1 MEVQCDAC
9 SQAAATLFCCA
20 DGAAL
25 CAECDIRV
33 HAANKL
39 AGKHERLPLSIHH
52 PPSSCDICQEKAGF
66 FFCVEDRAVLCR
78 DCDVSIHTANNLTR
92 KHKRFLVSG
101 VRVGLDAMVPPS
113 LPSKALGLDTMAL
126 PSSSHSSIR
135 CFSLESRPKKDNQ
148 KSDRATMEN
157 THHREAQP
165 RSLQPSGFEARDS
178 HTLTSIGVVESQPC
192 TAPHVSLSQP
202 SILGPSSNNLASH
215 PAASSSTY
223 FINCLAHLD
232 ELLNGSPAST
242 STEIPIMI
250 NTPNAGWGVSDS
262 TFALDVLQAS
272 ASLFDNSL
280 AEVFYYPIY
289 GNEHWKYVIE
299 VAPRSQ
305 HIFEERDSP
314 EKMVENEEFLHFID
328 EEEPAAIVSEK
339 EEDQQKQSEEEEEE
353 DEF

>member
-1 MEVQCDAC
+1 MKVQCDAC

-20 DGAAL
+20 DEAAL

-52 PPSSCDICQEKAGF
+52 PPSSCDVCQEKAGL
-66 FFCVEDRAVLCR
+66 FFCVDDRAVLCR

-113 LPSKALGLDTMAL
+113 LPSKAPGLDTMAL
-126 PSSSHSSIR
+126 PSSSHSSI
-135 CFSLESRPKKDNQ
+135 CPSSLESPKKDNQ
-148 KSDRATMEN
+148 KRDGVTMEN
-157 THHREAQP
+157 AHHREAQP
-165 RSLQPSGFEARDS
+165 PLLQPSGFEAHDS
-178 HTLTSIGVVESQPC
+178 RTLTSVGVVESQPC

-215 PAASSSTY
+215 PQHAASSSTY

-242 STEIPIMI
+242 STETPIMI
-250 NTPNAGWGVSDS
+250 NTPNGGWGVSDS
-262 TFALDVLQAS
+262 TFALDMLHAS

-280 AEVFYYPIY
+280 AEVPSIPIIT
-289 GNEHWKYVIE
+289 H
-299 VAPRSQ
+299 PQS
-305 HIFEERDSP
+305 
-314 EKMVENEEFLHFID
+314 FLDFNLFNRKRHLD
-328 EEEPAAIVSEK
+328 EPLYSTV
-339 EEDQQKQSEEEEEE
+339 DHTFVVPNTNLPPCKQSR
-353 DEF
+353 FSF